1 MLKRRTVTPAIALL
15 IGACGPPPPPPPP
28 PLLDP
33 TGSYDFTVVAEGI
46 TVNGLLT
53 IRGSSKGDY
62 AGSIDS
68 DLGSAMMTQIE
79 IDGQPMSFYIA
90 AADMSGEVE
99 FDSTGF
105 NVGMSGGM
113 GAASFRGTKRE

>member
-53 IRGSSKGDY
+53 ISGSSKGD
-62 AGSIDS
+62 
-68 DLGSAMMTQIE
+68 
-79 IDGQPMSFYIA
+79 
-90 AADMSGEVE
+90 
-99 FDSTGF
+99 
-105 NVGMSGGM
+105 
-113 GAASFRGTKRE
+113 